1 MFYSATHNC
10 LIYDL
15 PIASTQAIKA
25 IIPETRQLSNGGLN
39 ETVAVPLTLRNS
51 QILRH
56 LGHEAM
62 SPIVAP
68 GEYDYPSQYPKP
80 REHQYI
86 SSAFKTLYPR
96 NLDISDM
103 RCVDCETEYLSPTG
117 WVRMDRYKGGP
128 VAQYDPETGQAQWV
142 EPEEYLV
149 SDCAWMVRFK
159 TTKSFDQKLSPGHRM
174 LYRNVATGKLEVD
187 TAWNVAGHQLRLANG
202 FRHTFITTF
211 TPVGMPGFDLTDE
224 QLRVQIAVIADGHF
238 ANKNTNWCVVRL
250 KKERKKIRLRAHL
263 RAASI
268 AFSEDIP
275 EYKGAEGFSVFRFA
289 APRKDKKF
297 TAYYW
302 SASLNQLKVIATE
315 AVHWDGSVRKASAS
329 AFYSTEAESA
339 DFVQYAYTATGRTA
353 SLRWHTQAEY
363 KPCARVHASCR
374 SDMIA
379 MNGNKGEGGKINPIS
394 IERTTDGKMYCFAV
408 PSTFLVFRRNGN
420 IFVSGNTGKTL
431 ASLWAADFL
440 TVQNVVHKILII
452 SPLSTLERVWATEI
466 ETNFYGRRTAS
477 VLYGT
482 REQRLKALNKDVW
495 AYIINFEGLKVGSK
509 RVGRGLQLGE
519 LAKQII
525 ARKDIDLVL
534 IDEISAY
541 KDGGTDR
548 YKVLDGIL
556 HAKPDAWRWGLSG
569 TPAPNAPTDAHAIAR
584 LIYGKEGKPES
595 FQSFK
600 MRTMNRVSEF
610 KWVPRPGAEQAVF
623 DLLQPAIRFT
633 RKELGFPPL
642 SYETR
647 DIELS
652 PKQKQAYEAMR
663 KDLEIWTH
671 DGRRIDAVNEAA
683 LRTKLIQIACG
694 AVYGADHKVYDV
706 DAKPRLEMLDDIID
720 EAGGKILVFA
730 PLTSVINM
738 IHSHIHKNVGCEI
751 VNGTVG
757 AGARNKIFARF
768 KSDPRLRVLIADP
781 RTMAHG
787 LNLTEAQTI
796 CWFCPIDSLELYLQA
811 NARIDGPNSAGV
823 VIHLSSTPVER
834 EIYKRLQ
841 EKHSLQG
848 AILDLL
854 RAG

>member
-1 MFYSATHNC
+1 MLYSDRHKCVVYTLNKEQ
-10 LIYDL
+10 IT
-15 PIASTQAIKA
+15 PILA
-25 IIPETRQLSNGGLN
+25 IIPEAKQVNGN
-39 ETVAVPLTLRNS
+39 SVTVPLTLRNS

-68 GEYDYPSQYPKP
+68 NVYSFPSKYPAP
-80 REHQYI
+80 RPHQYI
-86 SSAFKTLYPR
+86 ASAFKTLYPR
-96 NLDISDM
+96 NMDVSDM
-103 RCVDCETEYLSPTG
+103 RV
-117 WVRMDRYKGGP
+117 
-128 VAQYDPETGQAQWV
+128 
-142 EPEEYLV
+142 
-149 SDCAWMVRFK
+149 
-159 TTKSFDQKLSPGHRM
+159 
-174 LYRNVATGKLEVD
+174 
-187 TAWNVAGHQLRLANG
+187 
-202 FRHTFITTF
+202 
-211 TPVGMPGFDLTDE
+211 
-224 QLRVQIAVIADGHF
+224 
-238 ANKNTNWCVVRL
+238 
-250 KKERKKIRLRAHL
+250 
-263 RAASI
+263 
-268 AFSEDIP
+268 
-275 EYKGAEGFSVFRFA
+275 
-289 APRKDKKF
+289 
-297 TAYYW
+297 
-302 SASLNQLKVIATE
+302 
-315 AVHWDGSVRKASAS
+315 
-329 AFYSTEAESA
+329 
-339 DFVQYAYTATGRTA
+339 
-353 SLRWHTQAEY
+353 
-363 KPCARVHASCR
+363 
-374 SDMIA
+374 
-379 MNGNKGEGGKINPIS
+379 
-394 IERTTDGKMYCFAV
+394 
-408 PSTFLVFRRNGN
+408 
-420 IFVSGNTGKTL
+420 GKTL
-431 ASLWAADFL
+431 ASLWAIDWL
-440 TVQNVVHKILII
+440 MLQGIIHKCLIV

-466 ETNFYGRRTAS
+466 ETNFYGRRTAT

-482 REQRLKALNKDVW
+482 REQRLKLLDKPSDFM
-495 AYIINFEGLKVGSK
+495 IINPEGIKVGSK

-541 KDGGTDR
+541 KDGSTDR

-652 PKQKQAYEAMR
+652 AKQKQAYEAMR

-706 DAKPRLEMLDDIID
+706 DARPRLDMLNDIIE

-751 VNGTVG
+751 INGTVG

-787 LNLTEAQTI
+787 LNLVEAQTI
-796 CWFCPIDSLELYLQA
+796 VWFGPIDSLELYLQA

-823 VIHLSSTPVER
+823 VIHLASTPVER